1 MRSHVIAASRGA
13 EAGAHL
19 TDTLRHDRDRLVDE
33 VFATIRAE
41 VPGIAAVPEE
51 HIRRCVRD
59 DMGAALG
66 ALSEKRPP
74 SEGELATSAAMAAA
88 FAHAGMPIEIRLA
101 ARRIGVRRLIDL
113 LRESADSL
121 GFGTETQI
129 DTVSRLW
136 EWADAMQVSDADA
149 HRTAELEL
157 NGGGEEARA
166 WFVRALLDGALSQPE
181 VAARAAAYGLLP
193 GIKYFAFRAR
203 PGPGF
208 DATAIARAI
217 QASGGHEG
225 FGVLIAMVDGD
236 VCGATA
242 RVPRVENE
250 GTVGVGNET
259 ELMRLGTSFRL
270 ATRALE
276 TAIAFG
282 YEGVVTLDDLSLR
295 PAILAETHLGERV
308 IRRYLDPLTEL
319 GEFGATLE
327 ASVRAY
333 LTNGMRIHDS
343 AEALYVHPN
352 TLRHRLD
359 RFQEVTGADFRRTQ
373 DLLEVWW
380 ALERR
385 TLDEAS
391 RQ

>member
-1 MRSHVIAASRGA
+1 MRPPRFAELGGA
-13 EAGAHL
+13 EAGVAL
-19 TDTLRHDRDRLVDE
+19 VDTLRRDRDRLIEE
-33 VFATIRAE
+33 VLITVRAE
-41 VPGIAAVPEE
+41 VSGVGAVPEE
-51 HIRRCVRD
+51 QLLRSVRD
-59 DMGAALG
+59 DISAVLDAV
-66 ALSEKRPP
+66 AEDRPP
-74 SEGELATSAAMAAA
+74 NEEELAASAAVAAT
-88 FAHAGMPIEIRLA
+88 FARAGMPIETRLA
-101 ARRIGVRRLIDL
+101 IRSAGIKRMSEL
-113 LRESADSL
+113 LRESGASL
-121 GFGTETQI
+121 GFSADAQV
-129 DTVSRLW
+129 DTVSSLW
-136 EWADAMQVSDADA
+136 EWAAAMQVSDADA
-149 HRTAELEL
+149 HRTAELEV

-166 WFVRALLDGALSQPE
+166 WFVRALLDGALSQAE

-193 GIKYFAFRAR
+193 GITYFAFRGR
-203 PGPGF
+203 PAPGF
-208 DATAIARAI
+208 DAPALARAI
-217 QASGGHEG
+217 KASGGHDG
-225 FGVLIAMVDGD
+225 FGVLLATVDGD

-242 RVPRVENE
+242 RIPRITGE
-250 GTVGVGNET
+250 GTVGVGAQAD
-259 ELMRLGTSFRL
+259 LMRLGSSFRL
-270 ATRALE
+270 ANRALE

-295 PAILAETHLGERV
+295 PAVLAESHLGERL
-308 IRRYLDPLTEL
+308 IRRYLHPLAEL

-343 AEALYVHPN
+343 AETLYVHPN

-385 TLDEAS
+385 TLDAAS